1 MIVNFTLDKIAISKT
16 APVKGSIEAKNSIK
30 FLDIAESPIPEGI
43 NDQSLIKFKFEYKI
57 MYLPDIATTEIVG
70 HIHFLTNKT
79 IKDKILK
86 DWDKESK
93 LDQNLSRQ
101 LVNYIFTKCGV
112 KALSLSQQVGLPPHI
127 DLPKIRIKSEE
138 DPKKDKPK
146 ETKPKAS

>member
-57 MYLPDIATTEIVG
+57 MYLPDIATTELVG
-70 HIHFLTNKT
+70 HIHFMTNKT
-79 IKDKILK
+79 TRDKILEA
-86 DWDKESK
+86 WDKESK
-93 LDQNLSRQ
+93 LDQELSRQ
-101 LVNYIFTKCGV
+101 LVNYVFTKCGV

-127 DLPKIRIKSEE
+127 NLPKIRIKQEE
-138 DPKKDKPK
+138 TQEESKNQ
-146 ETKPKAS
+146 EKPKAS